1 MRTADV
7 DLVTGRG
14 LDEALDGV
22 RAVYHLAP
30 NVHPDEVG
38 IARRVVASA
47 GLAMFAALD
56 VAGLAGNPRVLTM
69 LSAGRPPVAR
79 RPRARMV
86 SQTGPVSEQRV
97 LSRRSTMPGWTTG

>member
-1 MRTADV
+1 MSTARPVFVVGAGGKTGQAVTRALVARGVPVRTADV

-38 IARRVVASA
+38 IARRVVA
-47 GLAMFAALD
+47 
-56 VAGLAGNPRVLTM
+56 
-69 LSAGRPPVAR
+69 
-79 RPRARMV
+79 
-86 SQTGPVSEQRV
+86 
-97 LSRRSTMPGWTTG
+97 